1 MSGLPGDSESGEK
14 PIMPDNSFKPTPLR
28 SGERL
33 NTSVRRPVPWSHMG
47 IQRHKSQSLHGKL
60 LYVPSRAK
68 WRAWLKKHY
77 RSETE
82 VWLVFPKAGS
92 GKPRVSYNDAVEE
105 ALCFGW
111 IDSIVRGLD
120 DDRYAQ
126 RFSVRRAGSKYSQAN
141 IERLRFLVREGSV
154 SEDIRGTLPDL
165 DPGRFRMPKDI
176 AEAMKASPKTWKN
189 FRSLSKSYVRIRVAY
204 IESAR
209 KRPVEFRKRL
219 AHFIR
224 MTEQGRR
231 IGFGGIEKH
240 Y

>member
-1 MSGLPGDSESGEK
+1 MSQ
-14 PIMPDNSFKPTPLR
+14 
-28 SGERL
+28 
-33 NTSVRRPVPWSHMG
+33 
-47 IQRHKSQSLHGKL
+47 QRHGKKSPPGNL
-60 LYVPSRAK
+60 LYVPTRPK

-111 IDSIVRGLD
+111 IDSTVRAID
-120 DDRYAQ
+120 DVSFAQ
-126 RFSVRRAGSKYSQAN
+126 RFSIRRPGSKYSQAN
-141 IERLRFLVREGSV
+141 IERLRFLLREGKV
-154 SEDIRGTLPDL
+154 AEDIRGTLPEL
-165 DPGRFRMPKDI
+165 APGRFRIPKDI
-176 AEAMKASPKTWKN
+176 ADAIRANPMAWKN
-189 FRSLSKSYVRIRVAY
+189 FRTLSKSYVRIRIAY
-204 IESAR
+204 IDGAR

-224 MTEQGRR
+224 MTEQNRR
-231 IGFGGIEKH
+231 IGFGGIDKH

>member
-1 MSGLPGDSESGEK
+1 MKFKSAQQRFAADSL
-14 PIMPDNSFKPTPLR
+14 PLR

-33 NTSVRRPVPWSHMG
+33 NMNVRRPVPWSLMSLQH
-47 IQRHKSQSLHGKL
+47 HVSKSLPGKL

-77 RSETE
+77 RTETE
-82 VWLVFPKAGS
+82 VWLVFPKTGS

-105 ALCFGW
+105 ALCFAW
-111 IDSIVRGLD
+111 IDSTVRGLD

-141 IERLRFLVREGSV
+141 IERLRFLVREGNV

-165 DPGRFRMPKDI
+165 DPRRFRMPKDI
-176 AEAMKASPKTWKN
+176 AEAIRANPKAWKN

-204 IESAR
+204 IEGAR

-224 MTEQGRR
+224 MTEQNRQ
-231 IGFGGIEKH
+231 IGFGGIEK
-240 Y
+240 YY